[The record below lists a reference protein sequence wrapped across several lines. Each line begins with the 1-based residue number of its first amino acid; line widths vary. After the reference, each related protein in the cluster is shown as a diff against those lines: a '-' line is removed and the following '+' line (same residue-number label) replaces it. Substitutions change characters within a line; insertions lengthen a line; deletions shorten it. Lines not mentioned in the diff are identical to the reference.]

1 MTDTP
6 TVSPTWRVL
15 SPLVAAVS
23 GGAFAFV
30 RRHWYVAA
38 AQFVTLAALAVEAAQ
53 LGGQGGWADLL
64 VSPRRLLGTVALI
77 VVAALAAFAGAYTQW
92 RDLPRRPRPSARAA
106 VGAVLATALGVG
118 GPVAG
123 SLWVLVPQ
131 VNIAEQTFVEAPIA
145 LPSPLATES
154 GTTTV
159 PLAPGSLPRMN
170 ILLVGADAGPDR
182 FGIRTDSMN
191 IISLDPGT
199 GDVAIIGVPRNLEG
213 APVPPGILRE
223 EFPDGYEPFLSDL
236 YQWGDENAA
245 TVRKALGPTEV
256 PGASLLAA
264 SMAELLGQPIHA
276 WVVIDL
282 AGFVDV
288 IDAMGGVDIYV
299 PIGVPGGDTIPN
311 EKHPVPTWFEE
322 GWHRMDGTDA
332 LAYARTRSADSDF
345 ERMGRQRCVLA
356 SLAAQTDSRTVATR
370 WPAVSEVIAER
381 VRTNLRPETIRS
393 LLRLAGT
400 DISAG
405 RTLALIPPIVEGD
418 DWDPAE
424 IRRLTRE
431 VIDPPAVELPNAAA
445 PASTSTPLSSTSTTI
460 WAEGGAS
467 TIAEDC
473 VTRR

>member
-1 MTDTP
+1 VTDTP
-6 TVSPTWRVL
+6 PVTPLWRVL
-15 SPLVAAVS
+15 SPVVAGIT
-23 GGAFAFV
+23 GGAFAFL

-38 AQFVTLAALAVEAAQ
+38 AQFVTLAALTVEAAQ
-53 LGGQGGWADLL
+53 LAGQGGWADLL
-64 VSPRRLLGTVALI
+64 VSPRRLLATCAL
-77 VVAALAAFAGAYTQW
+77 VVAAGVAAAVGAYTQW
-92 RDLPRRPRPSARAA
+92 RDLPRRPRPPAGTAIAA
-106 VGAVLATALGVG
+106 TVAAVLALG
-118 GPVAG
+118 GPVTGA
-123 SLWVLVPQ
+123 LWVLVPQ
-131 VNIAEQTFVEAPIA
+131 VDIASRTFVDAPIA
-145 LPSPLATES
+145 LPSALTGE
-154 GTTTV
+154 TTTTTTDL
-159 PLAPGSLPRMN
+159 PPGSLPRMN

-191 IISLDPGT
+191 VISLDPGT
-199 GDVAIIGVPRNLEG
+199 GDVAIVGVPRNLEA
-213 APVPPGILRE
+213 APLPPGILRQ
-223 EFPDGYEPFLSDL
+223 EFPGGYDAFLSDL

-245 TVRKALGPTEV
+245 TVRKALGPTEA

-264 SMAELLGQPIHA
+264 SMSELLGQPIHA

-288 IDAMGGVDIYV
+288 IDAVGGVDIYV

-311 EKHPVPTWFEE
+311 EKHPVPEWFDE

-332 LAYARTRSADSDF
+332 LAYARTRWADSDF

-356 SLAAQTDSRTVATR
+356 SLAAQTENRTVATR
-370 WPAVSEVIAER
+370 WPSVSKVIAER
-381 VRTNLRPETIRS
+381 VRTNLRAETMRS

-405 RTLALIPPIVEGD
+405 RTLALIPPIVEGA

-431 VIDPPAVELPNAAA
+431 AIEPPVVDLPTPVG

-460 WAEGGAS
+460 WAEGGVS

>member
-1 MTDTP
+1 MTDERI
-6 TVSPTWRVL
+6 VSPGWRVF
-15 SPLVAAVS
+15 SPVVAGFT
-23 GGAFAFV
+23 GGAFAFL
-30 RRHWYVAA
+30 RRHWYVAG

-64 VSPRRLLGTVALI
+64 VSPRRLLATCALI
-77 VVAALAAFAGAYTQW
+77 VATALAAGAGAYTQW
-92 RDLPRRPRPSARAA
+92 RDLPRRPRPTLNAA
-106 VGAVLATALGVG
+106 IGAVVVAALGIG

-123 SLWVLVPQ
+123 ALWVLVPQ
-131 VNIAEQTFVEAPIA
+131 MSIADQTFVDAPIA
-145 LPSPLATES
+145 LPSALATDS
-154 GTTTV
+154 ATTTT
-159 PLAPGSLPRMN
+159 AGQPGSQPRMN

-191 IISLDPGT
+191 VISLDPGT
-199 GDVAIIGVPRNLEG
+199 GDVAIIGIPRNLEG
-213 APVPPGILRE
+213 APVPPGLLRE

-282 AGFVDV
+282 AGFIDV
-288 IDAMGGVDIYV
+288 IDAVGGVDIYV
-299 PIGVPGGDTIPN
+299 PVGVPGGDTVPN

-322 GWHRMDGTDA
+322 GWHAMDGTDA

-370 WPAVSEVIAER
+370 WPAVSDVIAAR
-381 VRTNLRPETIRS
+381 VRTNMRPETMRN